1 MSPTLKSLT
10 KIKIPEAY
18 YLVIEGTF
26 LYLDFWMIN
35 PWYFIPVDLSFRC
48 IQKCVYYFRIDLQ

>member
-18 YLVIEGTF
+18 YLVIEGTL
-26 LYLDFWMIN
+26 LYNLIFG
-35 PWYFIPVDLSFRC
+35 
-48 IQKCVYYFRIDLQ
+48 